1 MNHIVIMKN
10 KKETIQ
16 FIAMNKEIKKKDIAH
31 TS

>member
-16 FIAMNKEIKKKDIAH
+16 FNAMNKEIKEDIAH